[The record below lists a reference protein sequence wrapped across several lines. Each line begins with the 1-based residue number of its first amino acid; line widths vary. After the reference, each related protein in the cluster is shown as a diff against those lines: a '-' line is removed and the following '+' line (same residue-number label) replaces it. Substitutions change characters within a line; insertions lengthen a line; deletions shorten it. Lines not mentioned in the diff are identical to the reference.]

1 MSRSRDIAAILGA
14 TEAVNPTNAAIGG
27 GGTDSATVI
36 SLIQQN
42 AVDSGVVLSLASVQI
57 SNTVDSSYVALRQ
70 AGGGGGVTSYAN
82 TAALPTAA
90 AGNEGNLGYVEDI
103 NKLFVSIGSTWSPVA
118 TVNSSPTLDISPEG
132 IIRLDRNGS
141 NTTITLTATDA
152 DSGATLTFSSTADT
166 NFDGLATLSQS
177 NNVFTITPKNQA
189 SATTTSGTVTFS
201 VTDGQAISSTQS
213 TFTLSFTTAAAGYL
227 NINSTSLGLMGS
239 TNSATGLLGGQHS
252 AVDRSH
258 GVYVAAKPEM
268 LDVTNAIT
276 DRGMFGIAKR
286 DVNGNYAY
294 VANSAFFNP
303 ASNHANGHSD
313 FNAEKFL
320 GATIATG
327 GGNRVFAVGGLNTSP
342 PNIYMFEFSDS
353 DTPLAEVMPG
363 TSGAASNTRYIKK
376 FADDYT
382 TQLTNM
388 TTQYAP
394 IACDSSGTHIVICNP
409 GNNPGGSSNQG
420 AAEYIYRDPS
430 TDTLTKR
437 QFILSP
443 NASINTYFG
452 NSITMQPDGLRMAIG
467 EEGASGPS
475 PYTGAM
481 GKVHIYTRDSANDTA
496 WTLEDTVQ
504 PTITILNATESRIMN
519 AYGSGP
525 WAAGQAMG
533 FGTSVAIS
541 DNGETLVAGAPTM
554 TVYNQS
560 TNTTQ
565 HGCAW
570 VCNRTGSTWSVDEM
584 LYWGDWQNWTDLSGN
599 ADKNIGTIQATN
611 TAKQGAYF
619 GVMTGINPDA
629 SVIVVGAPVSGI
641 YENPGSGAAI
651 MGTAEHGN
659 IYVYNRDS
667 DNGTFLSGQRNWV
680 NGPSSSYSFG
690 RTRHTTYNQGGQFP
704 FLTNTA
710 FAAGRHYNSN
720 TDANTSVYVYD
731 SA

>member
-152 DSGATLTFSSTADT
+152 DSNATLTFSSTADT

-177 NNVFTITPKNQA
+177 NNVFTITPKSQGA
-189 SATTTSGTVTFS
+189 ATTTSGTVTFS

-227 NINSTSLGLMGS
+227 NINSTSMGLFGS
-239 TNSATGLLGGQHS
+239 TNAATGLLGGQHS
-252 AVDRSH
+252 AVDRKH
-258 GVYVAAKPEM
+258 GVFVAAKPEQ
-268 LDVTNAIT
+268 LDVTGAIT

-286 DVNGNYAY
+286 DNNGNYAY

-303 ASNHANGHSD
+303 ASNHANGHDD

-327 GGNRVFAVGGLNTSP
+327 GGNRVFAVGGLNTAP
-342 PNIYMFEFSDS
+342 PEIYMFAFSDS

-363 TSGAASNTRYIKK
+363 TSGPASNTRYIKK
-376 FADDYT
+376 FTDDYT
-382 TQLTNM
+382 TALTNM

-409 GNNPGGSSNQG
+409 GNNPGGSTNQG

-443 NASINTYFG
+443 NASFNVQFG

-467 EEGASGPS
+467 EENASGPT

-496 WTLEDTVQ
+496 WALEDTVQ

-525 WAAGQAMG
+525 WATGHAFS

-541 DNGETLVAGAPTM
+541 DDGKTLVAGAPTM

-584 LYWGDWQNWTDLSGN
+584 LYWGDWQNWTDPGGDN
-599 ADKNIGTIQATN
+599 DKNIGTLQASN
-611 TAKQGAYF
+611 TAKQGVYF
-619 GVMTGINPDA
+619 GTMVGINPDG
-629 SVIVVGAPVSGI
+629 SVIAIGAPSSGI
-641 YENPGSGAAI
+641 YYTQGNGTATL
-651 MGTAEHGN
+651 GTAEHGN

-680 NGPSSSYSFG
+680 NGPAASYSFG
-690 RTRHTTYNQGGQFP
+690 RTRHTTYNQGGTIP

-710 FAAGRHYNSN
+710 FAPGRHYNSN
-720 TDANTSVYVYD
+720 TDANTSIYVYD